1 MIDNDPAFEVRPA
14 PTPEQQAAAEARV
27 QSRGYVGYSHAGN
40 LGLTLAPA
48 YG

>member
-1 MIDNDPAFEVRPA
+1 MNEPWEVRPA
-14 PTPEQQAAAEARV
+14 PTEAERLAAEARV
-27 QSRGYVGYSHAGN
+27 ESRGYVGYSHAGN